1 MPHVMISRKKCTACH
16 MCELSCSLYHEGAY
30 RPSLSRLRSEC
41 NPTTTDIKGFTCLQT
56 ACAKCQE
63 ACSKGAI
70 ETRVISLKPEGSFDS
85 AAKFEGVSEGRVL
98 IVDEE
103 KCDNCGDC
111 YDVCP
116 YGVIH
121 EHPERKVAF
130 KCDLCDGT
138 PQCIVFCQNPHVL
151 AIDLKIDKAD
161 KTVAVQA

>member
-16 MCELSCSLYHEGAY
+16 MCELACSLYHEGAF
-30 RPSLSRLRSEC
+30 RPSVARLRSEC

-63 ACSKGAI
+63 ACPNGAI
-70 ETRVISLKPEGSFDS
+70 TTRAVPLKLDGAFDS
-85 AAKFEGVSEGRVL
+85 AARFEGLSEGQAL

-103 KCDNCGDC
+103 KCTNCGDC
-111 YDVCP
+111 YDACP

-151 AIDLKIDKAD
+151 AVDLKIDKAD
-161 KTVAVQA
+161 GRPVRAE